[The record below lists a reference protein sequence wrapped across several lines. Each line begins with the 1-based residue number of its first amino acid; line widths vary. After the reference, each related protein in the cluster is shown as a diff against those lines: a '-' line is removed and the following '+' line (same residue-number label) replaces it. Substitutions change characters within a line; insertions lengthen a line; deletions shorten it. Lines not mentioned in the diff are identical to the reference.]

1 MYVQR
6 LDHFIQ
12 QNVECHEIPT
22 SYILHH
28 YVRLVHINSTN
39 WFSFQ
44 SQMENAFKICIWYY
58 CIHYTRCSMHRAT
71 YKRVWLTYS
80 RIFIND
86 SGLCIPFIVCFVYST
101 TTAQRTMYDV
111 RWSKKKNL
119 LSNSTIAQFNGK
131 LKGWILQSEIWY
143 VLNSIQIQ
151 FEPASMESDGELYAR
166 CFRYALRSK
175 PMQPRCHKHC
185 YDK

>member
-1 MYVQR
+1 MSRFYSDMYVQR

-111 RWSKKKNL
+111 RWSKKKKSSLELNHCTIQWKIERMNFTIWNMVCVEFH
-119 LSNSTIAQFNGK
+119 SNSIWTSIDGK
-131 LKGWILQSEIWY
+131 RWWTLCEM
-143 VLNSIQIQ
+143 
-151 FEPASMESDGELYAR
+151 F
-166 CFRYALRSK
+166 
-175 PMQPRCHKHC
+175 
-185 YDK
+185 